1 MNIRFQLA
9 LFGAGLAT
17 LAYLAMPALADEWD
31 KQTTIKFSAPVEVPG
46 YVLLPGTYVFRLAD
60 LSSDRDVMQ
69 VFRQDRRGMDHLV
82 TTQFVAPA
90 YQVDTPTKSE
100 ASFEERRSNTP
111 EALHL
116 LFYPGDNYGWEFI
129 YPKKQRLEVAATTP
143 PRHSGVDVR

>member
-46 YVLLPGTYVFRLAD
+46 HVLMPGTYVFRLAD
-60 LSSDRDVMQ
+60 LASDRDVMQ
-69 VFRQDRRGMDHLV
+69 VFRQDKRGLDHLV
-82 TTQFVAPA
+82 TIQFVDPA
-90 YQVDTPTKSE
+90 YQVNTPTSPEVK
-100 ASFEERRSNTP
+100 FEERHSNTP

-116 LFYPGDNYGWEFI
+116 LFYPGDNFGWEFI
-129 YPKKQRLEVAATTP
+129 YPKKQRLGQVAANTP
-143 PRHSGVDVR
+143 PQHS